1 MWASHVHTACVSNSW
16 ERHMSNKET
25 RFQIENMK
33 YQVLGLSSS
42 LACQISTHQGLYITL
57 QLTQTLSLPSESR
70 GCPAV

>member
-1 MWASHVHTACVSNSW
+1 
-16 ERHMSNKET
+16 MSNKEP

-57 QLTQTLSLPSESR
+57 QLMLGAIQPDPIPTL
-70 GCPAV
+70 